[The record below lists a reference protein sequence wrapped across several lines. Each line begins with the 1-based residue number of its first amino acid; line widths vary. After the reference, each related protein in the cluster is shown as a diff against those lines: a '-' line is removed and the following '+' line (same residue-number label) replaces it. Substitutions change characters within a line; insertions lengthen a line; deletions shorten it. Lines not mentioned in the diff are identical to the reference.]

1 MQDNVVHINS
11 GFVHVREGQI
21 QRFFKDMYQQI
32 QGLNTEEKGLEIK
45 YKHAKSIQQNVRFVN
60 VKQFQKISKN

>member
-1 MQDNVVHINS
+1 
-11 GFVHVREGQI
+11 
-21 QRFFKDMYQQI
+21 MYQQI